1 MPQQNFNASSING
14 SLYLGDSNAQPTTM
28 PLVSGSVD
36 GLALGTGAIAM
47 TGARAIAIGNS
58 RATGSDSLAM
68 QIGDNTSS
76 YGASGA
82 NSIAIG
88 QTSKASAQNSI
99 ALGANTQATNFGCVA
114 IGYSSIAQ
122 TGAYAVAIG
131 RSNTASADH
140 STCLGAYSSVPW
152 GRVGV
157 IAHASGRFTAN
168 GDAQEG
174 FSVARI
180 QTTNATATSLLLDGA
195 TSTLKCGQL
204 PNNSAWAIEGLLVAK
219 TSGAGNA
226 LAIRIT
232 GLIKRGANAAAT
244 SVVGSPS
251 VTVMAAD
258 AALASATASLN
269 ADTTN
274 GALDVQVSG
283 VAATTLNWVFSFK
296 TSEVTY

>member
-1 MPQQNFNASSING
+1 MPQQNFNAPRLNG
-14 SLYLGDSNAQPTTM
+14 SLYLGDSNAQPTII
-28 PLVSGSVD
+28 PVVSASTD
-36 GLALGTGAIAM
+36 GIALGSGAIAM
-47 TGARAIAIGNS
+47 TSARAMALGNS
-58 RATGSDSLAM
+58 RASGVDSLAV
-68 QIGDNTSS
+68 QIGDNTST

-82 NSIAIG
+82 NSLALG
-88 QTSKASAQNSI
+88 QTSKASAQNTV

-114 IGYSSIAQ
+114 IGYSSVAQ

-131 RSNTASADH
+131 RSNTASGDQ
-140 STCLGAYSSVPW
+140 STCLGAYASVPW
-152 GRVGV
+152 GRTGV
-157 IAHASGRFTAN
+157 IAHASGRFTTN

-180 QTTNATATSLLLDGA
+180 QTTNATATSLLLDGST
-195 TSTLKCGQL
+195 TSLKCGTL
-204 PNNSAWAIEGLLVAK
+204 PNNAAWAIEGLLVAK

-226 LAIRIT
+226 LAMRIT

-244 SVVGSPS
+244 SIVGSPS

-258 AALASATASLN
+258 AALASATASLS
-269 ADTTN
+269 ADTTS

-296 TSEVTY
+296 TSEVTF